1 MLTIVWQIICQKVN
15 SLIFFALGY
24 KPYLGLIWCRNCLS
38 CPIRVSICL
47 SRHIM
52 SRWHRPSLAREHHIF
67 HALTGGGSR
76 RRQTSPWVGAAWE
89 WDGLHWNY
97 PSWLVGFA
105 FLLRTSAIQASL
117 MALGLSSVD
126 FVFLLLARHNPSELG
141 ILLLL
146 RSSVQNEPVCLVH
159 QRVPTPDSCNKE
171 YNSQTAIDYP

>member
-15 SLIFFALGY
+15 SLIFSALGY

-76 RRQTSPWVGAAWE
+76 RRQTSPWAGAAWE

-105 FLLRTSAIQASL
+105 FCPWTTRRAKAMPWRRAMQTTFGRKGSISLLQSTWPRYPTS
-117 MALGLSSVD
+117 LS
-126 FVFLLLARHNPSELG
+126 
-141 ILLLL
+141 ILLFLVL
-146 RSSVQNEPVCLVH
+146 RY
-159 QRVPTPDSCNKE
+159 RW
-171 YNSQTAIDYP
+171 

>member
-15 SLIFFALGY
+15 SLIFSALGY
-24 KPYLGLIWCRNCLS
+24 KPYLGLIGCRNCLS

-97 PSWLVGFA
+97 PSWLV
-105 FLLRTSAIQASL
+105 
-117 MALGLSSVD
+117 D

-146 RSSVQNEPVCLVH
+146 RSSVGFAFCPWTTRRAKAMPWRWAMQIAFGLIGSISW
-159 QRVPTPDSCNKE
+159 QQST
-171 YNSQTAIDYP
+171 